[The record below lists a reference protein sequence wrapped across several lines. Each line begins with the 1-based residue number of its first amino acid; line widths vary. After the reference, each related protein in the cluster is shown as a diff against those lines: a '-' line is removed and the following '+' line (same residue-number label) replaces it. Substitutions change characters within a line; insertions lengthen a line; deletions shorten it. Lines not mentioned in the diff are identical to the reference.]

1 MFLDRIPGTGLSGYF
16 IFIFITFLM
25 KVMKNNPALPE
36 KNKEREGGISYVR
49 NSIPIFLLILK
60 PSFSIC
66 LYVGP
71 NSGERCIPVTMQI
84 FLIYFSFLSWLL
96 WTLKSLLD
104 PNVIVTLLFITS
116 WGLIDEALI
125 LNFAFCNFGN
135 SFYKILYLASKRT
148 NPSLFIVQMVW
159 KVWQLVALIIDSM
172 VWKGISSDD
181 TALAF
186 IQKIVAVAFY
196 FKPVLSKIVFLMNV

>member
-1 MFLDRIPGTGLSGYF
+1 MSGYF
-16 IFIFITFLM
+16 IFYFHNFPPIYGTGYWKWWRIIRLCRKRTR
-25 KVMKNNPALPE
+25 
-36 KNKEREGGISYVR
+36 KEREGGISYVR

-116 WGLIDEALI
+116 LGLIDEALI
-125 LNFAFCNFGN
+125 LNFAFYNFVS
-135 SFYKILYLASKRT
+135 SFCKILYLASKRT
-148 NPSLFIVQMVW
+148 NPSLFVVQMVW

-172 VWKGISSDD
+172 MWKGISSDD
-181 TALAF
+181 TPLAF
-186 IQKIVAVAFY
+186 IQKIASCADRF
-196 FKPVLSKIVFLMNV
+196 FRISLPT